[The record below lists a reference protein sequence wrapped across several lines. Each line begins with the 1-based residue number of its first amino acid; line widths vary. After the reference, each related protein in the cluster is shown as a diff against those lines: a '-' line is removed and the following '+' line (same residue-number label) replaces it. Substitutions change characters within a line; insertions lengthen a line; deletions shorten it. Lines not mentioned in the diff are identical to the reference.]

1 MHFAGSSDDDFDNR
15 IMPEM
20 AARTSPFPPPAA
32 KIPLGLIVLQEAHM
46 SPDFF
51 QLQTAQLE
59 EIGRLNKGRTSSPRP
74 MILVLINLV
83 ILCGCAFCNRTKS
96 RDK

>member
-32 KIPLGLIVLQEAHM
+32 KIPLGLIVLQEARM
-46 SPDFF
+46 
-51 QLQTAQLE
+51 
-59 EIGRLNKGRTSSPRP
+59 
-74 MILVLINLV
+74 
-83 ILCGCAFCNRTKS
+83 
-96 RDK
+96 